1 MKNSMISPSVVEL
14 LEKVD
19 NRYSLVI
26 ISSKRARQIIDGAE
40 QLQKVESNKPLS
52 IAIREVEQQ
61 SVTAENMEYED
72 EMIGKLRKYD

>member
-52 IAIREVEQQ
+52 IAIREVEQL

>member
-26 ISSKRARQIIDGAE
+26 ISAKRARQIIDGAE
-40 QLQKVESNKPLS
+40 QFTTVESNKPLS
-52 IAIREVEQQ
+52 IAVREIDDK
-61 SVTAENMEYED
+61 SVTAESLAYED
-72 EMIGKLRKYD
+72 EMLGKMM